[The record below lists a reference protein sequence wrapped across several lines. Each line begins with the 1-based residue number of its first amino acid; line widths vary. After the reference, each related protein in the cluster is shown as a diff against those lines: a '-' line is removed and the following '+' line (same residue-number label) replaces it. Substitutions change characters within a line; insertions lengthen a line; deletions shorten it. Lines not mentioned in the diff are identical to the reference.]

1 MEPVLKLGGDLHEMV
16 VVELDVMRAL
26 VIGADVDR
34 PVSDAEV
41 EEAAAVEVAAD
52 AEGLQ
57 DEGPLEA
64 SADVDDGV
72 VRKQLHSDKF
82 R

>member
-1 MEPVLKLGGDLHEMV
+1 MEAVLKLGGDLHEMIV
-16 VVELDVMRAL
+16 IELQIMPAL
-26 VIGADVDR
+26 IICSNVDR
-34 PVSDAEV
+34 AVSEAEV
-41 EEAAAVEVAAD
+41 EEPAAVEVAAN

-72 VRKQLHSDKF
+72 VGEQLHSD
-82 R
+82 